1 MSGLALRAASRVFAR
16 DGAVDPSPFLKS
28 RKSRKYM
35 GLQDD
40 MAVVAAGRALEAAG
54 LAAPLGPRVGLYL
67 AVGHIPFEE
76 KDIVPVLE
84 ASLDDAGD
92 FDIGRFS
99 RVGYPRANPLLTFR
113 CLPNMP
119 AFHVSVNFGIEGPYF
134 VTYPGLAAFYDAL
147 EEATVALARGRIDV
161 ALVGGVAHQEN
172 FLVRHHFGRNLAPG
186 EPKEELADAAAFV
199 VLERGPAHLTE
210 HGSELAP
217 AAGERHG
224 APYAVAA
231 EIAMCRERGETGY
244 AHDETVRSGH
254 RLRSSWSWTPLV
266 GATDGSR
273 GSAGPASP

>member
-1 MSGLALRAASRVFAR
+1 MSGVSLRAASRIFAR
-16 DGAVDPSPFLKS
+16 DGSVDPSPFLKS

-54 LAAPLGPRVGLYL
+54 LTAPLGPRVGLYL

-84 ASLDDAGD
+84 ASLDEAGD

-147 EEATVALARGRIDV
+147 EEATIALGRGRIDV

-172 FLVRHHFGRNLAPG
+172 FLVRHHFARGLDASA
-186 EPKEELADAAAFV
+186 PKEELADAAAFL
-199 VLERGPAHLTE
+199 VLERGPAHLTA
-210 HGSELAP
+210 HASELAP
-217 AAGERHG
+217 AGGERHG

-231 EIAMCRERGETGY
+231 EIALCRERGETHF

-254 RLRSSWSWTPLV
+254 RLRCTWNWAAV
-266 GATDGSR
+266 TDGSR
-273 GSAGPASP
+273 GSVGPANP

>member
-1 MSGLALRAASRVFAR
+1 MSGIALRSASRVFAR
-16 DGAVDPSPFLKS
+16 EGAVDPSPFLKS

-84 ASLDDAGD
+84 ASLDEAGD

-147 EEATVALARGRIDV
+147 EEATVALARGRIDI

-172 FLVRHHFGRNLAPG
+172 FLVRHHFGRHLTPG

-199 VLERGPAHLTE
+199 VLERGPADLTA
-210 HGSELAP
+210 HGSELAS
-217 AAGERHG
+217 AAGVRHG

-231 EIAMCRERGETGY
+231 EIAARREQGQTGY
-244 AHDETVRSGH
+244 VHDETVRSGH
-254 RLRSSWSWTPLV
+254 RLRSTWTWAD
-266 GATDGSR
+266 ATGGSR
-273 GSAGPASP
+273 ESAGPASP